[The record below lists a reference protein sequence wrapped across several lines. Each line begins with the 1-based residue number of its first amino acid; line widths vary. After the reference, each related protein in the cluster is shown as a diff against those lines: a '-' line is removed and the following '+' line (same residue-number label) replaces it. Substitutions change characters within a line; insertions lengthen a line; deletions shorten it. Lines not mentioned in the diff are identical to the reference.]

1 MTDIDPFA
9 TQRDA
14 SGSVSIS
21 ADLAAAGFEDAH
33 EIGRGGFGV
42 VYRCT
47 QAALDRTV
55 AIKVLTADLDEQNR
69 ERFLREQ
76 RAAGRLTGHPNIVNV
91 LHVGVTDN
99 GRPFIVMPYHPQD
112 SLDARI
118 RRHGPLPLDEAL
130 RLGVKMAGALE
141 TAHRLGILHRDV
153 KPGNILLTDY
163 GEPALTDFGIARIA
177 GGFETTAGVV
187 TGSPAFTAPEVVAG
201 QPPSAAAD
209 VYGLGATLF
218 AAMTGHAA
226 FERRSGEQVVAQFLR
241 IAAEP
246 GPDPR
251 KHGVPEDVSVIIE
264 RAMTGTPEDR
274 PSATELGQQLRASQ
288 RLHGF
293 PIDEMALH
301 TEPGA
306 VQLKDNAMVAAHQLG
321 SHAHE
326 FFREVTSFVGRRKE
340 VAAVK
345 ARLSDARIVTLTGFG
360 GVGKTRLACRVAA
373 EVRKTFSGGVWFVDL
388 AATSNPDLVVS
399 AITEALDIRDGM
411 TADGTHYLFE
421 FLSDRHALIVLDNC
435 EHLIEASGSVAAE
448 IIRRTDRVQILA
460 TSREPLGVL
469 GEAVF
474 EVPPMPVPEEAQL
487 ADGQNAKS
495 FHSEAVDLFEQ
506 RAAAVVPGYTL
517 DDESRLEVARLCQRL
532 DGIPLAIE
540 LAAVRIRSLPLD
552 RVLSRE
558 GALFEIL
565 TRGNRG
571 GPVRHQTLR
580 GAIDWS
586 FNLCSPE
593 EQVLWARLSVF
604 AGGFDFDAVESV
616 CTDPNI
622 VSDAF
627 DLISSLVEKSVIS
640 TVQSG
645 STVRYKLL
653 ESIKDYA
660 AEKLAEHGDAN
671 AWRRNHR
678 DYFLHLSVLS
688 ESQSLASGQ
697 LEWNRRLRHERANL
711 RSALEYCLSTPGEAR
726 TGLRMAGAL
735 WFFWNASGLLR
746 DGRYWLTRA
755 LETDQEPSSERAKA
769 LWVIAWNAMVQGDNP
784 TSKQYLL
791 ECSDVAESIDDRT
804 AQAFAV
810 QFRGAAEML
819 GNGNLDVA
827 LENLTAGMAHH
838 AESGEVNSLTLLGG
852 AQLSLVHCL
861 SGNLEQSLAWAD
873 ETIASGKSLK
883 ELFSTSWALWARGL
897 ALWTQRKY
905 AQASDSLKEALE
917 LKQSLSDWLGVST
930 CTEILAWIAIEEGN
944 PVRSARLLGIGR
956 TLCGEMGSSPLF
968 GNDTLIRTRTRYE
981 QRTRQLLGNSA
992 FEKESRA
999 GERLEHL
1006 ASIEFAMQKRTSKPA
1021 TPATPS
1027 AKVKLT
1033 PREKE
1038 VGKLVAEGLTN
1049 KEIAERLVISPR
1061 TAEGHVDRILTKTGH
1076 RSRAQLA
1083 AWIAREESIESR
1095 KP

>member
-1 MTDIDPFA
+1 MTDDDPFA
-9 TQRDA
+9 TQRGA
-14 SGSVSIS
+14 SGSVT

-69 ERFLREQ
+69 ERFVREQ
-76 RAAGRLTGHPNIVNV
+76 RAAGRLTGHPNVVNV

-99 GRPFIVMPYHPQD
+99 GRPYIVMPYHAQD

-153 KPGNILLTDY
+153 KPGNILLSDY
-163 GEPALTDFGIARIA
+163 GEPALSDFGIARIA

-187 TGSPAFTAPEVVAG
+187 TGSPAFTAPEVVTG

-251 KHGVPEDVSVIIE
+251 KHGVPEDVSAIIE
-264 RAMTGTPEDR
+264 RAMTGTPEGR
-274 PSATELGQQLRASQ
+274 PSATELGHQLRASQ

-293 PIDEMALH
+293 PVDEMALH

-306 VQLKDNAMVAAHQLG
+306 VRPQENVRVAPPHQLV
-321 SHAHE
+321 SHAHD
-326 FFREVTSFVGRRKE
+326 FFREVTSFVGRRNE

-345 ARLSDARIVTLTGFG
+345 GRLSDSRIVTLTGFG
-360 GVGKTRLACRVAA
+360 GVGKTRLACRVAS
-373 EVRKTFSGGVWFVDL
+373 EVRRTYTDGVWFVDL
-388 AATSNPDLVVS
+388 AAISTPELVVS

-411 TADGTHYLFE
+411 NADGSHYLFE
-421 FLSDRHALIVLDNC
+421 FLGERHALIVLDNC
-435 EHLIEASGSVAAE
+435 EHLIEACGSVAAE
-448 IIRRTDRVQILA
+448 IVRRADRVEILA

-469 GEAVF
+469 GETVF
-474 EVPPMPVPEEAQL
+474 EVPPLLVLDEAQL
-487 ADGQNAKS
+487 AERQDGKS

-558 GALFEIL
+558 GALFNLL

-586 FNLCSPE
+586 FDLCSPE

-616 CTDPNI
+616 CTDPEI
-622 VSDAF
+622 VPDA
-627 DLISSLVEKSVIS
+627 LEIISGLVEKSVIS

-660 AEKLAEHGDAN
+660 AEKLAEQGDEDT
-671 AWRRNHR
+671 WRRNHR
-678 DYFLHLSVLS
+678 DYFLRLAELS
-688 ESQSLASGQ
+688 ESQSLGSGQ
-697 LEWNRRLRHERANL
+697 LVWNRRLRHERANL

-746 DGRYWLTRA
+746 DGRYWLSRA
-755 LETDQEPSSERAKA
+755 LEADQDPSRERAKA

-784 TSKQYLL
+784 TSTQYLL
-791 ECSDVAESIDDRT
+791 ECSAVAESIGDRT

-827 LENLTAGMAHH
+827 LEFLTAGMTLH
-838 AESGEVNSLTLLGG
+838 AELGEVNSLTLLGG
-852 AQLSLVHCL
+852 AQLALVHCL

-873 ETIASGKSLK
+873 DTIASGKSLK
-883 ELFSTSWALWARGL
+883 EHFSTSWALWARGL

-905 AQASDSLKEALE
+905 PQASDSLKESLE

-930 CTEILAWIAIEEGN
+930 CTEILAWTAIEEGN
-944 PVRSARLLGIGR
+944 PLRSARLLGIGR

-981 QRTRQLLGNSA
+981 QRTRQLLGDSA
-992 FEKESRA
+992 FEKAFRA

-1006 ASIEFAMQKRTSKPA
+1006 ASIEFALQKRTSEPA
-1021 TPATPS
+1021 APATPS

-1049 KEIAERLVISPR
+1049 KEIAQRLVISPR

-1095 KP
+1095 NP

>member
-1 MTDIDPFA
+1 MTDIDPNA

-14 SGSVSIS
+14 SGSVA
-21 ADLAAAGFEDAH
+21 ADLSAAGFEDAR

-42 VYRCT
+42 VYRCN

-55 AIKVLTADLDEQNR
+55 AVKVLTADLDEQNQD
-69 ERFLREQ
+69 RFLREQ
-76 RAAGRLTGHPNIVNV
+76 RAAGRLTGHPNVVNV

-99 GRPFIVMPYHPQD
+99 GRPYIVMPYHAQD

-118 RRHGPLPLDEAL
+118 RNRGPLPLDEAL

-187 TGSPAFTAPEVVAG
+187 TGSPAFTAPEVVTG
-201 QPPSAAAD
+201 EPPSAAAD

-218 AAMTGHAA
+218 AVMTGHAA

-246 GPDPR
+246 GPNPR
-251 KHGVPEDVSVIIE
+251 KHGVPEDVSAIIE
-264 RAMTGTPEDR
+264 CAMAGAPERR

-293 PIDEMALH
+293 PLDEMALH
-301 TEPGA
+301 TEPGDMPREE
-306 VQLKDNAMVAAHQLG
+306 KVAPTSPLI

-345 ARLSDARIVTLTGFG
+345 ACLSDSRIVTLTGFG

-373 EVRKTFSGGVWFVDL
+373 EVRRTYTGGVWFVDL
-388 AATSNPDLVVS
+388 AAISNPDLVVS
-399 AITEALDIRDGM
+399 AITEALDIRDG
-411 TADGTHYLFE
+411 TNADGTHYLFE
-421 FLSDRHALIVLDNC
+421 FLADKHALIVLDNC
-435 EHLIEASGSVAAE
+435 EHLIDSCGSVAAE
-448 IIRRTDRVQILA
+448 IVRWTDRVQILA
-460 TSREPLGVL
+460 TSREPLGVF
-469 GEAVF
+469 GESVF
-474 EVPPMPVPEEAQL
+474 EVPPMSVLNEENL
-487 ADGQNAKS
+487 ADGRDMR
-495 FHSEAVDLFEQ
+495 FHSEAIDLFEQ
-506 RAAAVVPGYTL
+506 RAASVVPGYTL
-517 DDESRLEVARLCQRL
+517 DDESRLGVARLCQRL

-558 GALFEIL
+558 GALFDLL

-571 GPVRHQTLR
+571 GPMRHQTLR

-593 EQVLWARLSVF
+593 EQALWTRMSVF

-616 CTDPNI
+616 CTDPEI
-622 VSDAF
+622 VPDVF
-627 DLISSLVEKSVIS
+627 EIISSLVEKSVIS

-660 AEKLAEHGDAN
+660 AEKLAEQGDEDT
-671 AWRRNHR
+671 WRRNHR
-678 DYFLHLSVLS
+678 DYFLRLAERS
-688 ESQSLASGQ
+688 ESQSLGSGQ
-697 LEWNRRLRHERANL
+697 LVWNRRLRHERANL
-711 RSALEYCLSTPGEAR
+711 RAALEYCLSNPGEIR

-769 LWVIAWNAMVQGDNP
+769 LWVIGWYVMLQGDNA
-784 TSKQYLL
+784 TAKQYLL
-791 ECSDVAESIDDRT
+791 ESSAVAESIGDRT
-804 AQAFAV
+804 AQAFAL
-810 QFRGAAEML
+810 QFRGTVEEL
-819 GNGNLDVA
+819 DGHLDVA
-827 LENLTAGMAHH
+827 LELLTTAMKHH

-852 AQLSLVHCL
+852 AQLAFVHCL
-861 SGNLEQSLAWAD
+861 SGNLEQSLASAD
-873 ETIASGKSLK
+873 ETIALGKSLR
-883 ELFSTSWALWARGL
+883 ECFATSWALWSRGL
-897 ALWTQRKY
+897 ALWTQREF
-905 AQASDSLKEALE
+905 AQASDSLKEAIE
-917 LKQSLSDWLGVST
+917 LKQSLSDWLGVSV
-930 CTEILAWIAIEEGN
+930 CVEILAWTAIEEGN
-944 PVRSARLLGIGR
+944 PVRAARLLGIGR

-968 GNDTLIRTRTRYE
+968 GSDELVRTRTRYE
-981 QRTRQLLGNSA
+981 KRARQLLGDSA

-999 GERLEHL
+999 GERFDHL
-1006 ASIEFAMQKRTSKPA
+1006 ASIEFALHKRTSAPAVPA
-1021 TPATPS
+1021 TPTPS

-1038 VGKLVAEGLTN
+1038 VGRLVAEGLTN

-1061 TAEGHVDRILTKTGH
+1061 TAEGHVDRILTKTGQ

-1083 AWIAREESIESR
+1083 SWITREETIDSR